1 MTLKEVCG
9 MMICMGQLDDSTKI
23 YVRDT
28 DGNLLVCSQHHENG
42 IKAYL
47 DDEVMEYHVRIG
59 GNMQVYV
66 AHVENVNLNDFST
79 CELVEELKRREGVNA
94 EYAEPYQ
101 DKVVTVNGPAQILV
115 IID

>member
-1 MTLKEVCG
+1 
-9 MMICMGQLDDSTKI
+9 MGQLDDRTKI

-28 DGNLLVCSQHHENG
+28 DGNLLVCSHHHENG
-42 IKAYL
+42 IKSYL
-47 DDEVMEYHVRIG
+47 DDEVMEYHVSIG
-59 GNMQVYV
+59 GSMQVYV
-66 AHVENVNLNDFST
+66 VHVENVELVEDINDFST
-79 CELVEELKRREGVNA
+79 CELVEELKHREGVRV